1 MLPLTLANKD
11 EPGLIRHVGGG
22 PEMKRRLADLGFVAG
37 TGITVIAANGGNLI
51 VHIRDSRVAISREL
65 ASKIM
70 I

>member
-11 EPGLIRHVGGG
+11 ESGLIRHVGGS
-22 PEMKRRLADLGFVAG
+22 PETKRHLADLGFVAG
-37 TGITVIAANGGNLI
+37 TDVTVIAANAGNLI
-51 VHIRDSRVAISREL
+51 VHIKDSRVAISRAL